1 MEYQLNTG
9 DIILKKISK
18 KHKKRQII
26 SKITENGVFGGS
38 REAKNDKLMISEIEP
53 LIKYYP

>member
-26 SKITENGVFGGS
+26 SKITENGVFGES
-38 REAKNDKLMISEIEP
+38 REAKNDKTNDF
-53 LIKYYP
+53 